1 MADGKV
7 KFTYFGDGKD
17 LEKELVRLEK
27 KHDDLSN
34 KIGQVSRRSRKSSK
48 TGVQGLVDQI
58 KGAANLTAAFEGVK
72 AVISAITAE
81 QRKLSQSIDQTIP
94 KLDEQQLKLQ
104 IQAGLTPRQ
113 VEGKIPQIRDA
124 LLNTPSADLGGA
136 FMLQTQLVSSGFNQ
150 QDIDSGAALQT
161 VLDLKA
167 ATNQFGEGVGDVKE
181 SVAAVA
187 QFLKATGSETTARNI
202 RKIGGNLTQLFEGS
216 DIQFADLGPL
226 AGEASTL
233 TSKGLSTDI
242 QLAAFSA
249 LRDVKAAPEAATG
262 FRQVVSRMSSA
273 GESPAKVQ
281 ALESIGLKPEDI
293 DMIGEDFTTALKRL
307 KGAVDAVD
315 EKTGRSAVFALFGEK
330 GESAGNA
337 LLGKLDVIEK
347 RLSILR
353 GGAFERNVKIFQES
367 RTAERQ
373 RVGIRREFAERDL
386 NEQRGGMTF
395 QDARDLMQA
404 RFAEDM
410 ANQNAVLDRIG
421 TNFESVID
429 AQGLAVGEGFGMSA
443 QESYRATQAAREGT
457 TFFNPTNILGGIVD
471 RFSQGAADYVMGN
484 NVFQYAGRELDVPQP
499 GRGGRQP
506 ADGAAPAGGM
516 RVAVDNSNVERK
528 LDEQR
533 AVGDR
538 TNSLLEEQNNL
549 LRQPGA
555 APRRPVNRNAQG
567 E

>member
-27 KHDDLSN
+27 KHDDLTN
-34 KIGQVSRRSRKSSK
+34 KIGQVSRRSRQSAK
-48 TGVQGLVDQI
+48 TGVQGLVDQV
-58 KGAANLTAAFEGVK
+58 KGAANLTAAFDGVK
-72 AVISAITAE
+72 KIISAITAE
-81 QRKLSQSIDQTIP
+81 QRKLSQSIDETIP

-124 LLNTPSADLGGA
+124 LLNTPSADLSGA

-273 GESPAKVQ
+273 GESPAKVK
-281 ALESIGLKPEDI
+281 ALESIGLTPEDI
-293 DMIGEDFTTALKRL
+293 DMIGEDFTTALQRL

-373 RVGIRREFAERDL
+373 RVGLRREFAERTI
-386 NEQRGGMTF
+386 NEQRGGVTF
-395 QDARDLMQA
+395 KDARDRMQA
-404 RFAEDM
+404 EFAENM
-410 ANQNAVLDRIG
+410 TQQENIIQRFGTTLD
-421 TNFESVID
+421 SLAD
-429 AQGLAVGEGFGMSA
+429 AQGIALGEGLGQSP
-443 QESYRATQAAREGT
+443 QDSYRATQYLKEYYSFMVQA
-457 TFFNPTNILGGIVD
+457 PQKLGQYLVRGVT
-471 RFSQGAADYVMGN
+471 GN
-484 NVFQYAGRELDVPQP
+484 DVFDYAGRELNVPQP
-499 GRGGRQP
+499 GRGGQP
-506 ADGAAPAGGM
+506 AGDGAAAAGGM
-516 RVAVDNSNVERK
+516 PVVVDNTNVERK

-533 AVGDR
+533 AVGEK
-538 TNSLLEEQNNL
+538 TNRLLEEQTEL
-549 LRQPGA
+549 MKQPGA